1 MYRFV
6 AVLVLL
12 SCSQAQAAVDYH
24 SVPPALDGSGSRF
37 EFLALQGSSPSGWPS
52 TSSLEDSFIV
62 FNAHGHE
69 KLPPIVSV
77 DSSSLST
84 ASTSRSVS
92 PIGET
97 IESGLIQA
105 RLAASSLDVV
115 RFAFLSASGPDIHDS
130 SESKGFVGAGPEIAR
145 RDSARL
151 PVSELGLLVLVSFG
165 LAAVGKLPWRRK
177 RRLMRHAFARRHA
190 W

>member
-1 MYRFV
+1 MYRSV
-6 AVLVLL
+6 AVLVIL

-24 SVPPALDGSGSRF
+24 FVPPALDCAGSRF
-37 EFLALQGSSPSGWPS
+37 EFPALVGSSSSGWPPV
-52 TSSLEDSFIV
+52 SSLEDSFIV

-77 DSSSLST
+77 DSSSLLT

-97 IESGLIQA
+97 IDSGLFQA
-105 RLAASSLDVV
+105 RLAASSLDMV
-115 RFAFLSASGPDIHDS
+115 RFPLFTAPGPDIHDS
-130 SESKGFVGAGPEIAR
+130 SESKGFVSAGRGFAR

-151 PVSELGLLVLVSFG
+151 PVSELSLLFLVSFG

-177 RRLMRHAFARRHA
+177 RRLRLDAFARRYA
-190 W
+190 S